1 MSLADLTLGPSRRK
15 GNEAE
20 EDWATLTSLLA
31 VYQSDDAAAAAA
43 DDDDDADAVVDDIY
57 DGVDD

>member
-31 VYQSDDAAAAAA
+31 VYQSDAAAA
-43 DDDDDADAVVDDIY
+43 DDDDDAVVDDIY

>member
-20 EDWATLTSLLA
+20 EDWATFTSLLA
-31 VYQSDDAAAAAA
+31 VYQSDAAAA
-43 DDDDDADAVVDDIY
+43 DDDDADAVVDDIY